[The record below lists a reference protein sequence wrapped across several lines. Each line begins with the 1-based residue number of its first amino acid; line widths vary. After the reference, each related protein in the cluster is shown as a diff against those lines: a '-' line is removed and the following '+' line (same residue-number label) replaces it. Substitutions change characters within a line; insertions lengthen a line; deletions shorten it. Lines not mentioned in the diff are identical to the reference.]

1 MSTLHFIAF
10 PLPGTED
17 QLNDRLKEVAD
28 KLRRSA
34 YSPPSFLHKFS
45 SCSVVQCVVGP
56 SHLGFLLDDGRVCR
70 VAYSLLS
77 DSLDLS
83 KGPSDGAPGG
93 GNNNGSNK
101 GSNSQAAGGGNSA
114 SGAASSGS
122 SKVKRTARISTGGY
136 RPGSSG
142 RMVMGS
148 RSVVPATYV
157 PEELV
162 TQAQVVL
169 QGKSRHLIIRELQ
182 RTNLDVNLAVNNL
195 LSRDD
200 EEGED
205 ASMNEDGAGGESF
218 VSEDL
223 MSLLDAGGAMGGHQ
237 EHQHPAHHGVH
248 PGHHPSVIID
258 PDAMFSEDMFGSPG
272 SSAGFSRRGTRGS
285 SSKGSAGGDN
295 HNNPFLRANRESRQ
309 MGSGGGSSRKWLD
322 SALKDSSSDSAD
334 LSAAG
339 GPGASKKA
347 KNPVWIS
354 EDVEFW
360 PGNTK
365 FVHIISLYSE
375 LCALSTTGQ
384 LHQWRWWSCEPF
396 RGDMNTIVFHPKTIT
411 LNLLHERISMLDGRC
426 ARASVVTESGK
437 VATFV
442 DESLGPVAFR
452 LEQQATLF
460 NEFQGERILSIHVCS
475 LYSCVRLESGG
486 IYWWGVLPFSQRKK
500 IWERMC
506 QRSKQSKGASA
517 GHGAEI
523 AVDAQVCMRYSPV
536 YHPGALAFTTAN
548 GQPRVG
554 QLLAAA
560 WNLPD
565 SCQFKIIAPK
575 APPISGST
583 SGGGPSERQSSQS
596 PADVGGSDRTEM
608 PPPPSP
614 ASSTCS
620 EPSPHS
626 PMSHKRKKPARADDC
641 DRTEEEEWALKDVVF
656 VEDVKNVPIG
666 RVVKVDGLYVAVKFP
681 SKEGNS
687 GGGDRDKTSGD
698 GKDDPL
704 SDCRLMRK
712 DEVQVVRGGGSAAST
727 RTLDCLQKTPKR
739 VAFPDNAVQILS
751 MAVDPRGIHVV
762 VRGRKSNQLRYCV
775 HNVATGRAEQD
786 AAFPIHTASFLAAD
800 VGQVALSVNG
810 ENESLSLLRDGNA
823 CLFPLAHDCVA
834 AIRDPVWLN
843 LPPVR
848 AMGMGLQ
855 ALRDVAHNQ
864 KSQVAVITLLL
875 EPQTVMSAIFKG
887 NAEAVC
893 QLLSNAK
900 RDMDS
905 EGDVSALRAILSERC
920 DGNRNILHAAVSV
933 SVPTSNKS
941 NDGEQAPYD
950 ALDLLQT
957 SSGATGNNQP
967 LNSRNISLSE
977 MMRRAHGEPADLA
990 GGVGGGGIQDSDNE
1004 FHLGSSARVSWGPNE
1019 DGVHVADGHPLG
1031 HHATDGLGHGVGSG
1045 VGIGVGELGV
1055 AGQGAGSAAHAG
1067 ALELAKSQRGI
1078 APLLALLQASVLRP
1092 HLHELLCA
1100 RDATGQTPFMTA
1112 VSCRAYHAALL
1123 LLDAAQRCSEN
1134 SRVALRQMIYPVDA
1148 PAEDSPLH
1156 VLCSNDTCSFTWT
1169 GAQHI
1174 TQSIFECRTCGLT
1187 GTLCC
1192 CSECA
1197 RVCHRGHDCKLK
1209 RASPT
1214 AYCDCWEKCR
1224 CRALVQGSQQAR
1236 VQLLNRL
1243 IHETD
1248 LATLPN
1254 GKGETILLFLVQT
1267 VGRQSVEQRQY
1278 RPSRSRNQPPR
1289 KVTGTGAESS
1299 GGNHD
1304 MPDHDLDPPKF
1315 ARRALDRMLRDWPA
1329 VRAALMAGDHRLQTS
1344 TSEEGPLT
1352 AQAGATLLD
1361 KFVQSLLVKCSM
1373 EMLDTLLA
1381 TLIQQMY
1388 HDRDS
1393 GSSAAA
1399 VVTLCQPG
1407 PSTSSGSSV
1416 GPPPTE
1422 SRVVAV
1428 RFVRSVVRLFTV
1440 LAAEMSP
1447 NPNRRKSRPVMFS
1460 LSGASSQPIL
1470 KCKRVFQALLP
1481 LSIRELVDA
1490 AVSLMTPVRLGVAR
1504 PTAHF
1509 SLLATCLDA
1518 INGSEELFLV
1528 DPPVLNSTAPL
1539 ADDLSGQGAGD
1550 LRNLSSA
1557 EQDESSDPAVSNRQR
1572 SGLPP
1577 RSLPSSLGA
1586 APGSSNSAGPSHSGA
1601 GGSGTP
1607 IRDAGGPQESDSE
1620 SESERDE
1627 DALSVLSISE
1637 VRGGHHSSSQDRQ
1650 APAGNEAD
1658 DDSTGETSGA
1668 EGEEDSDAGDTEE
1681 QDNDD
1686 GEHTDEPLERR
1697 PSGSMGRNN
1706 NSPTYLAPPHLQ
1718 WAVRSRS
1725 ELVYA
1730 AGVSAS
1736 TGTTNTI
1743 LTASVPLA
1751 NGLVYIDANS
1761 LRRSTGNSSSAS
1773 SSASA
1778 VALTAAAAAGVHGD
1792 GGVPSV
1798 TNTNVGLAR
1807 TFGALIRQLTDL
1819 LAVLDESTGARY
1831 LVPGLLKVPP
1841 EVLSP
1846 EHLPS
1851 LYELVESALKPTWNW
1866 FMTVMDS
1873 TEGQLRFGCALN
1885 KRLTG
1890 GAASAGGQGIS
1901 GQGTRSSG
1909 AGSSRTGGDNG
1920 ESRRRSKIESAARR
1934 DFLSYTLSLLR
1945 AQSSEHLDTLP
1956 IIDVASLKH
1965 IAYVFDSMIYYLR
1978 CGNNGS
1984 STSSAEGTDLSDVM
1998 REGSISLDPWLDN
2011 EQDMVDTDTEEKPFG
2026 TSTDRPSGDSQSNG
2040 KQTVH
2045 AGRKHSFFQ
2054 RSDSTLCLGCIPP
2067 PDPFATPLAEALPLA
2082 ERPQLLTPAA
2092 TRLDLFGPPSRFAS
2106 GSDGNNRR
2114 DSAAQLRPSLR
2125 TALEDDA
2132 SWPRVTVGARQQNTG
2147 NERSQRQQGQGQPHD
2162 ALLSRWHLTLE
2173 LFGRVFVDDVGAEP
2187 GSIISELGGFPV
2199 KEARFRRD
2207 MEKLRGSQQRDLS
2220 LAKMERERGALLQL
2234 TFRELNQQY
2243 TNNSRRSMGGTPP
2256 LAISRVKVIFRD
2268 EPGEGS
2274 GVARSFYASFA
2285 EAVLAN
2291 DNIPNL
2297 EGCQTGNRTL
2307 QYSSVSDLIQRLKS
2321 RDKDKESSATGR
2333 SSGGSSRAVGPSGSM
2348 LRVEAPA
2355 FAMATSGEPSQ
2366 GNDQLSPHRKQLG
2379 ARLYPR
2385 VQALR
2390 PLLAAKITGML
2401 LEQSATQLI
2410 LLLTSEESL
2419 KQRVDECVDLIAS
2432 NKCAV
2437 KLEPL
2442 DLNEAGTSSAL
2453 GEPMD
2458 AVPCE
2463 DNSPFFY
2470 QPGKTGFYSPRQG
2483 KCTPERLNAFRNIG
2497 RVMGLCLLQNEL
2509 CPIPLSRHVLKYI
2522 LNRRIGWHDLAF
2534 FDPVLYESL
2543 RQILFEAGDNK
2554 DNNKEEVIAALDL
2567 TFTIDLGQ
2575 EEGGDTV
2582 ELIPD
2587 GRNTHVTV
2595 HNVYDYVRR
2604 YAEYRMVKSQERA
2617 LEALRT
2623 GVFDVLLN
2631 NSLEGLTAED
2641 LRLLLNGVPEVN
2653 VQSLIS
2659 YTSFIDEGKESTERT
2674 VRFKKW
2680 FWSIMEKMTSRERQD
2695 LVYFWTGSPAL
2706 PASEEGF
2713 QPMPTIT
2720 LRPPDD
2726 QHLPSA
2732 NTCISRLYL
2741 PIYSSKHILRSKLLL
2756 AVKTK
2761 NFGFV

>member
-34 YSPPSFLHKFS
+34 YSPPSFLNKFS
-45 SCSVVQCVVGP
+45 PCSVVQCVVGP

-101 GSNSQAAGGGNSA
+101 SSSSQATGGSSSTG
-114 SGAASSGS
+114 GAAASGS

-136 RPGSSG
+136 RPGSSS

-169 QGKSRHLIIRELQ
+169 QGKSRNLIIRELQ

-205 ASMNEDGAGGESF
+205 ASMNEDGAGGEGF

-223 MSLLDAGGAMGGHQ
+223 MSLLDASGPMGGHQ

-272 SSAGFSRRGTRGS
+272 SSAGFSRRGTRGG
-285 SSKGSAGGDN
+285 SSKSSTGSDN
-295 HNNPFLRANRESRQ
+295 HNNPFFRTNRESRQ
-309 MGSGGGSSRKWLD
+309 MGSGSSSSRKWLD

-334 LSAAG
+334 LTAAG
-339 GPGASKKA
+339 GPGASKKT

-360 PGNTK
+360 PGPMK

-396 RGDMNTIVFHPKTIT
+396 RGDMSAVFHPKTVT

-460 NEFQGERILSIHVCS
+460 SEFQGERILSIHVCS
-475 LYSCVRLESGG
+475 LYSCVRLDSGG

-536 YHPGALAFTTAN
+536 YYPGALAFTTAN

-575 APPISGST
+575 PLPTS
-583 SGGGPSERQSSQS
+583 SGGGGGGTERSSSQS

-626 PMSHKRKKPARADDC
+626 PMSHKRKKPTRSEDC
-641 DRTEEEEWALKDVVF
+641 DRSEEEEWALKDVVF

-681 SKEGNS
+681 SKEGS
-687 GGGDRDKTSGD
+687 AGGDRDKTSGD

-704 SDCRLMRK
+704 SDCRLMRR

-739 VAFPDNAVQILS
+739 VAFPDGAVQILS

-786 AAFPIHTASFLAAD
+786 AVFPIHTASFLATD

-810 ENESLSLLRDGNA
+810 ENESLALLRDGNA

-848 AMGMGLQ
+848 AIGMGLQ

-864 KSQVAVITLLL
+864 KSQVAVIALLL

-905 EGDVSALRAILSERC
+905 EGDVSALRAILGERC

-933 SVPTSNKS
+933 SVPTSNKNS
-941 NDGEQAPYD
+941 DGDTAHYD
-950 ALDLLQT
+950 ALDILQ
-957 SSGATGNNQP
+957 SSTGAAGSSQP

-990 GGVGGGGIQDSDNE
+990 VGVGGGGIQDPDAE
-1004 FHLGSSARVSWGPNE
+1004 FHMGSSSRVSWGPNE

-1031 HHATDGLGHGVGSG
+1031 HHTNDGLGHGVGAG
-1045 VGIGVGELGV
+1045 VGMGVGDLGV
-1055 AGQGAGSAAHAG
+1055 AGQGPGSAAHG
-1067 ALELAKSQRGI
+1067 GTLELAKSQRGI

-1148 PAEDSPLH
+1148 LAEDSPLH

-1224 CRALVQGSQQAR
+1224 CRALVQGSQSAR

-1289 KVTGTGAESS
+1289 KVAGAGAESS

-1315 ARRALDRMLRDWPA
+1315 ARRALDRMLRDWSA
-1329 VRAALMAGDHRLQTS
+1329 VRAALMAGDHRLLVGATD
-1344 TSEEGPLT
+1344 EGPLT
-1352 AQAGATLLD
+1352 SQAGATLLD

-1388 HDRDS
+1388 HDRES
-1393 GSSAAA
+1393 AGSTASARDA
-1399 VVTLCQPG
+1399 CQPG
-1407 PSTSSGSSV
+1407 PSTAAPAAV
-1416 GPPPTE
+1416 NTPPAAE
-1422 SRVVAV
+1422 SRVVA
-1428 RFVRSVVRLFTV
+1428 
-1440 LAAEMSP
+1440 
-1447 NPNRRKSRPVMFS
+1447 
-1460 LSGASSQPIL
+1460 PIL

-1518 INGSEELFLV
+1518 INGSEDLFLV
-1528 DPPVLNSTAPL
+1528 DPPIFNSTAPL
-1539 ADDLSGQGAGD
+1539 ADDLAGQSAGD
-1550 LRNLSSA
+1550 IRSLAGADQDESA
-1557 EQDESSDPAVSNRQR
+1557 EQVISSRQR
-1572 SGLPP
+1572 SALPA
-1577 RSLPSSLGA
+1577 RSVPPTSGSA
-1586 APGSSNSAGPSHSGA
+1586 MGSSGPAGPSHSAAGGA
-1601 GGSGTP
+1601 GTP
-1607 IRDAGGPQESDSE
+1607 LRDAGGPQESDSE

-1697 PSGSMGRNN
+1697 PSGTMGRNN

-1730 AGVSAS
+1730 AGVSAP

-1743 LTASVPLA
+1743 LTSSVPLA

-1761 LRRSTGNSSSAS
+1761 LRRSTGNSSSTS

-1778 VALTAAAAAGVHGD
+1778 VALTAAAAGVHGD

-1819 LAVLDESTGARY
+1819 LAVLEESIGARY

-1846 EHLPS
+1846 EHLPG

-1890 GAASAGGQGIS
+1890 GAASAGGQGVS
-1901 GQGTRSSG
+1901 GQSQRSSG

-1920 ESRRRSKIESAARR
+1920 ESRRRTKIESAARR

-1978 CGNNGS
+1978 CGSNGPAA
-1984 STSSAEGTDLSDVM
+1984 SSAEGTDLTDVM

-2026 TSTDRPSGDSQSNG
+2026 PADRSSGESQGNG
-2040 KQTVH
+2040 KQGAH

-2092 TRLDLFGPPSRFAS
+2092 TRLDLFGPPSKFAS
-2106 GSDGNNRR
+2106 SGDSTGRR
-2114 DSAAQLRPSLR
+2114 DAAAQLRPSLR

-2132 SWPRVTVGARQQNTG
+2132 GWPRVAVGARQPNAS
-2147 NERSQRQQGQGQPHD
+2147 ERSQRGQQGQGQPHD

-2307 QYSSVSDLIQRLKS
+2307 QYSSVSDLIQRLKA
-2321 RDKDKESSATGR
+2321 RDKDKESSSGR
-2333 SSGGSSRAVGPSGSM
+2333 SGGGSSRASAGPSGSM
-2348 LRVEAPA
+2348 LRVDAPA
-2355 FAMATSGEPSQ
+2355 FAMPTTSEPNQ
-2366 GNDQLSPHRKQLG
+2366 GNEQLSTHRKQLG

-2401 LEQSATQLI
+2401 LEQSATQVI
-2410 LLLTSEESL
+2410 LLLTSEETL

-2442 DLNEAGTSSAL
+2442 DLNEAGTSSSL

-2458 AVPCE
+2458 TAPCE

-2543 RQILFEAGDNK
+2543 RQILLEAGDSK
-2554 DNNKEEVIAALDL
+2554 DANKEEVIAALDL

-2587 GRNTHVTV
+2587 GRIVHVTA

-2659 YTSFIDEGKESTERT
+2659 YTSFIDESKESVERT

-2720 LRPPDD
+2720 IRPPDD